1 MLHITTYDDLAVEN
15 QKLDINY
22 ASTTLE
28 NDDQESMYEV
38 DDIFVEKGNG
48 LIIYTQVYTQV
59 DQNTRQMTMVMKL
72 HHT

>member
-1 MLHITTYDDLAVEN
+1 MHNAPDDDLAVEN

-28 NDDQESMYEV
+28 NDDKESIFKI

-48 LIIYTQVYTQV
+48 LIIYTQD
-59 DQNTRQMTMVMKL
+59 DQNTRQMTMFMRL